1 MVGDV
6 VDSSCDARAIITDTC
21 TNTSSR
27 ILYLVQLEPTKTVQ
41 YVYVPTV
48 LILDGVLV
56 ECGFRER
63 SDQART
69 YNYYK

>member
-27 ILYLVQLEPTKTVQ
+27 ILYLVQLEPTRTVQ

-48 LILDGVLV
+48 LILDGV
-56 ECGFRER
+56 
-63 SDQART
+63 
-69 YNYYK
+69 